1 MQSINTNKDNE
12 EIKQINMK
20 LEKLELSINDY
31 KAKLEQLEKKYEEEL
46 DKIKN
51 LEKLFNKS
59 GAKEIEEKVNDD
71 NIENLIKINSN
82 ETYKFVNNPSNLT
95 YNKCITVNKNEN
107 CILEYIVYHSF
118 LDGNQYLISTNK
130 DNYNLDVYDLSNGTK
145 VNSLQGHENRIEY
158 IRYFSNNNKSYFVSS
173 DKNNTL
179 IVWDDNYK
187 ILNRIETGYKGSR
200 IDSYLLFHKNEK
212 YYYIIIPS
220 KEINEYTKIYDNKG
234 SFIKTVFNTDKNVTN
249 HLDIWSYNN
258 NHYLIET
265 TDKKVN
271 VINLFKDELYHEF
284 TPNGGTYLHYG
295 IIYKQNY
302 YIINIIEPIFSINFI
317 TIYDLIHKNNY
328 KSIKELDY
336 YVRDY
341 LLWNDQYL
349 LSCNRNRS
357 HSCIQI
363 YNIETLKEEQKIID
377 GNIKIFE
384 ARAIKLNNIGES
396 LVISDE
402 QSNYK
407 IYSIKK

>member
-31 KAKLEQLEKKYEEEL
+31 KAKLEQLEKKYEEQG

-302 YIINIIEPIFSINFI
+302 YIINTNTGDLNSYIR
-317 TIYDLIHKNNY
+317 IYDLINKNIY
-328 KSIKELDY
+328 KSIEVKNYDIESIF
-336 YVRDY
+336 
-341 LLWNDQYL
+341 LWNDKYL
-349 LSCNRNRS
+349 LSCKNSLIHKN
-357 HSCIQI
+357 IQI
-363 YNIETLKEEQKIID
+363 YDLETLKEEQRIID
-377 GNIKIFE
+377 GNIKILE
-384 ARAIKLNNIGES
+384 VKAIKINNIGES
-396 LVISDE
+396 LVVCDNENS
-402 QSNYK
+402 YK
-407 IYSIKK
+407 IYSIKN